1 MNTVTAFELSVESQL
16 SDTVY
21 GMPIKGLYFVAP
33 HRSDDFRGFYAELEL
48 MPDIETTLNK
58 QFVVKQVN
66 HARSEKN
73 VARGFHAEKWNKLIT
88 VTHGSCF
95 CVWVDLRPESDT
107 FGHAVSML
115 LGDGTADQYG
125 SVYVSAGIGNGYV
138 VTDGPA
144 DYIYLTDALY
154 RDRDQKFDRAISLF
168 DNELNIQWPV
178 PRMEMVLS
186 QRDKQALSLEDLRAK
201 GFDA

>member
-1 MNTVTAFELSVESQL
+1 
-16 SDTVY
+16 
-21 GMPIKGLYFVAP
+21 
-33 HRSDDFRGFYAELEL
+33 
-48 MPDIETTLNK
+48 
-58 QFVVKQVN
+58 
-66 HARSEKN
+66 
-73 VARGFHAEKWNKLIT
+73 
-88 VTHGSCF
+88 
-95 CVWVDLRPESDT
+95 
-107 FGHAVSML
+107 ML